1 MSGPSGGVLAVGHPA
16 TAPAGRGSKGALG
29 EGGRRGS
36 GDDPHR
42 DGGGG
47 RVQEGEAP
55 RQNDASSVYTS
66 SSYAA
71 SRGLRRPSAG
81 RTAASPPQVAH
92 PVPPPRS
99 KGALSSVPGV
109 AAPGIMKSSSE
120 IFISS
125 TALPPTKGILK
136 SSSGVF
142 RPAAPGA
149 PLSRSASGGV
159 VTSTARVN
167 FSSTVSHI
175 ESSPPTSPTEPPFGP
190 GGWTA
195 GRQTGECDSAQKP
208 QLLPQQRDGPQVKEG
223 QFSQQHRL
231 AVKIS
236 ENQLQQQK
244 LQRQKELEK
253 NESKGTQHIKL
264 QQQWDAE
271 ALEAKKLRQHQ
282 LQREADE
289 HEALKQQLKLKQQQQ
304 LQKSAH
310 IDIPETKQRREEVY
324 FVDQHSQQLIRAG
337 SLGSGE
343 PAAILQQRRSRS
355 PLPSPTPA
363 RSQAVG
369 SERPVVPPIIHASN
383 REATVKA
390 PEERKNSLTNNSLPP
405 GLAQFERNKKLEKSS
420 SSPAIRT
427 NESIDVARG
436 PPTTILQHTG
446 SAAVDARTGVIRAA
460 AKAYTENF
468 QSYSYSSYLTKNRKD
483 SASAKDAPVIKDS
496 LESQTEGKACPP
508 ASSPQ
513 EGNNSKP
520 SSQVQP
526 PAPAQSPSGRPL
538 SRSTEGKIIVPL
550 TSFTPGKTPEAV
562 AASEKSFGKAPITGD
577 KDCIIPK
584 PAKPEAA
591 KGGPASAVVKP
602 PGQAVEQLP
611 SKSQTQKEQATSAPQ
626 LQQQPQTRGQPLQK
640 GPVSSASSAALRNTP
655 APAVPPA
662 KKLPKTLPPLLSG
675 FKFPLTGDRMK
686 GSSEGTLLMACRVA
700 EEDQIVKLLKE
711 LTATSALDATALN
724 QADRSGRTSL
734 SYCCANAYLR
744 VVETL
749 TSMPGID
756 INKPDTDGNT
766 PLHFAAQAG
775 HTEVVSHLVNKC
787 NRSVDLD
794 ARNALGF
801 TPLMKAALQGRTKIA
816 KILLFAGAS
825 PHLRDFGR
833 GLCAVEWARYT
844 GRHVCS
850 ELIDSV
856 QKSCSSHIRDRW
868 TSDPDLKSHSSS
880 SLNALGQPDNKESWI
895 KHKIKKAFH
904 KSESKKEFS
913 VVTNLSTMA
922 VCATSPLL
930 PTAVSSQDLKP
941 HQVVVPHVQVTEVKV
956 PDCYEDPEDA
966 LSRLPPSPPPPLP
979 AEEAASTTKSSKKS
993 SKSAS
998 ASGSSSTAKSPS
1010 SPSSATPAAGS
1021 SAAEGAAPP
1030 EEAAKEAPTD
1040 SKTNGTAKTIVS
1052 SSKLPFSSTKKRK

>member
-1 MSGPSGGVLAVGHPA
+1 
-16 TAPAGRGSKGALG
+16 
-29 EGGRRGS
+29 
-36 GDDPHR
+36 
-42 DGGGG
+42 
-47 RVQEGEAP
+47 
-55 RQNDASSVYTS
+55 
-66 SSYAA
+66 
-71 SRGLRRPSAG
+71 
-81 RTAASPPQVAH
+81 
-92 PVPPPRS
+92 
-99 KGALSSVPGV
+99 
-109 AAPGIMKSSSE
+109 MK
-120 IFISS
+120 
-125 TALPPTKGILK
+125 
-136 SSSGVF
+136 V
-142 RPAAPGA
+142 
-149 PLSRSASGGV
+149 
-159 VTSTARVN
+159 
-167 FSSTVSHI
+167 
-175 ESSPPTSPTEPPFGP
+175 
-190 GGWTA
+190 
-195 GRQTGECDSAQKP
+195 
-208 QLLPQQRDGPQVKEG
+208 
-223 QFSQQHRL
+223 
-231 AVKIS
+231 S
-236 ENQLQQQK
+236 ENQLQQQKLQQQK

-253 NESKGTQHIKL
+253 NESKSTQHIKL

-271 ALEAKKLRQHQ
+271 ALEAKKLRQQQ

-355 PLPSPTPA
+355 PLPAPA

-369 SERPVVPPIIHASN
+369 GERPVVPPIIHASN
-383 REATVKA
+383 REVTLRA
-390 PEERKNSLTNNSLPP
+390 PAERKSSLTNNSLPA
-405 GLAQFERNKKLEKSS
+405 GLGQFERNKKLEKSS
-420 SSPAIRT
+420 SSPAIRI
-427 NESIDVARG
+427 NESTDVAKG
-436 PPTTILQHTG
+436 PPTAVLQHTG

-483 SASAKDAPVIKDS
+483 SASAKDAPVIKDG
-496 LESQTEGKACPP
+496 LESQTEGKASPS
-508 ASSPQ
+508 ASSPP
-513 EGNNSKP
+513 EGNSSKP
-520 SSQVQP
+520 PSQGQP
-526 PAPAQSPSGRPL
+526 SVPAQSPSGRPL

-550 TSFTPGKTPEAV
+550 TSFTPGKTPETV
-562 AASEKSFGKAPITGD
+562 AANEKGFGKAPITGD
-577 KDCIIPK
+577 KDFIIPK

-591 KGGPASAVVKP
+591 KGGPVSAVAKP
-602 PGQAVEQLP
+602 PGQTVEQLP
-611 SKSQTQKEQATSAPQ
+611 SKTQTQKEQAASAPQ
-626 LQQQPQTRGQPLQK
+626 LQQQPQTRGQPPQK
-640 GPVSSASSAALRNTP
+640 GPGSSASSAALRNTP

-675 FKFPLTGDRMK
+675 FKFPLGDRMK

-744 VVETL
+744 VVESL
-749 TSMPGID
+749 TSMPGVD

-979 AEEAASTTKSSKKS
+979 AEEAASSTKSSKKS

-998 ASGSSSTAKSPS
+998 ASGSSSSTSAKSPT
-1010 SPSSATPAAGS
+1010 SPSAATPAPSS